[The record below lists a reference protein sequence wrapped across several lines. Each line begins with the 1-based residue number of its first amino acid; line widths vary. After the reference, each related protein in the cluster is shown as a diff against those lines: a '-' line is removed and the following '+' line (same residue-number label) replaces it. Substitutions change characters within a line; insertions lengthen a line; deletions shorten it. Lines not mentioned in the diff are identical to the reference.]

1 MFNGRTR
8 GPARVPRTPPGQPPC
23 SMAGFDVVP
32 GVGRL
37 LFSGKYH
44 ALRPVDGA
52 RARNDAGAVDHPRL
66 GLRNVVANYPFES
79 SRGFPQSEPNSGYAD
94 HSRLSCSAGGYA
106 ASGLGSAGIFSKRSA
121 RTWPSFGVAEKAR
134 IGRDLFFRSEDHR
147 LAAKPRICSDAPD
160 TALPPL
166 ALAFGLGMGEPANG
180 ALACC

>member
-1 MFNGRTR
+1 M
-8 GPARVPRTPPGQPPC
+8 ARRPT
-23 SMAGFDVVP
+23 
-32 GVGRL
+32 
-37 LFSGKYH
+37 LFVSIDRDKQ
-44 ALRPVDGA
+44 A
-52 RARNDAGAVDHPRL
+52 RANALSCGFLANARYRPGRADGLCKPPQRPDCVAGHVRFEP
-66 GLRNVVANYPFES
+66 RNVVANYPFES